1 MLLRARA
8 APGVSFG
15 GQNDYISV
23 SILTENENSMI
34 FQQFRH
40 EQGGC
45 LSYLI
50 GCTQKQVCCVVDP
63 QLDIAPYVQYAAD
76 HGMTITHIFETHA
89 QADHLSG
96 AQQLSSA
103 TGAPVHF
110 MENASASYPIVPVR
124 DGEEVQIGNITL
136 KTIATPGHTD
146 DSMSIIVTDHAR
158 GNEPWLVL
166 TGDTLFV
173 GDTGRPDLDGSAEK
187 LYDSIWN
194 KLLTLDD
201 SVEIYP
207 THFAGSTCGKAMS
220 PKPSSTI
227 GFERKFNPAL
237 RLGSKKEFV
246 EYVMADLPVQPPR
259 FQKVRQFNLG
269 FLKEPPIE
277 RTYDMSDLQIS
288 VEQLKTK
295 FDMGEK
301 PFVLDVREPSEFA
314 RANIGGTLIPLG
326 EIPRR
331 FGELDA
337 KREIIVYCHHGGRSQ
352 RAVEFLYEKGFTK
365 VKNLIGGIDAWAARI
380 DPKIPRY

>member
-1 MLLRARA
+1 
-8 APGVSFG
+8 
-15 GQNDYISV
+15 
-23 SILTENENSMI
+23 MI

-50 GCTQKQVCCVVDP
+50 GCTQKQVCFVVDP
-63 QLDIAPYVQYAAD
+63 QFEIAPYVEYASSHA
-76 HGMTITHIFETHA
+76 MTITHIFETHA

-96 AQQLSSA
+96 ARQLSEV
-103 TGAPVHF
+103 TRAPVHY
-110 MENASASYPIVPVR
+110 MENAKAGYPVVPVR
-124 DGEEVQIGNITL
+124 DGEVINVGNISL

-146 DSMSIIVTDHAR
+146 DSMSIIVTDRAR
-158 GNEPWLVL
+158 ANEPWLVL

-237 RLGSKKEFV
+237 RAGSKKEFV

-277 RTYDMSDLQIS
+277 KTYDMSDLQIS
-288 VEQLKTK
+288 VEQLKANIDK
-295 FDMGEK
+295 GEK
-301 PFVLDVREPSEFA
+301 PFILDVREASEFA
-314 RANIGGTLIPLG
+314 QANIGGTLIPLR
-326 EIPRR
+326 EISKR
-331 FGELDA
+331 FGELDPN
-337 KREIIVYCHHGGRSQ
+337 KEIVVHCHSGGRSQ

-365 VKNLIGGIDAWAARI
+365 VKNLVGGIDAWSVKI
-380 DPKIPRY
+380 DPKVPRY